1 MKVAIATDTNSSI
14 GQQEASVLSA
24 CKLAGQ
30 GRGAAEIKSF
40 LEERAYD
47 ASIYISVDS
56 MEYLK
61 KGGRITPA
69 AAAFASVLNVKPVLT
84 IQGDKLDIYAKVR
97 GMRQAK
103 LKMIE
108 AIRHDR
114 NTRFAGV
121 PDEQL
126 RVETAGTFCSEED
139 ARQWRELVQNE
150 FPTIP
155 VSYVQLPCSIACHV
169 GLNAAGTRVLKKE
182 VM

>member
-1 MKVAIATDTNSSI
+1 M
-14 GQQEASVLSA
+14 
-24 CKLAGQ
+24 
-30 GRGAAEIKSF
+30 
-40 LEERAYD
+40 
-47 ASIYISVDS
+47 
-56 MEYLK
+56 
-61 KGGRITPA
+61 
-69 AAAFASVLNVKPVLT
+69 LNVKPVLT

-169 GLNAAGTRVLKKE
+169 GLNAAGTGVLKKE